1 MPENKDI
8 VHAEPQKE
16 FFIDMLTRDIGLMEC
31 ILDLIDNSI
40 HSLIRTHHFDVMG
53 IITGEEKPTL
63 THKPTIDLN
72 FSDSFF
78 SIVDSCGGIKKE
90 DARNGVFLFGKRE
103 KEKGYAG
110 LGLYG
115 VGMKRAFFKLGRK
128 IDFISR
134 TDEDLYQVN
143 IDVDEW
149 RKNEK
154 DWTFPFAPEPEKTA
168 LKVPGVAIKISNL
181 LPEVAKRLS
190 LTTFRNELIKKIQ
203 SSYTLFLMI
212 GLEITVNGKKVE
224 SRLPPF
230 ASKRITPA
238 RKNLMVDGVE
248 ILIIVGLT
256 PKEMREPQGWYV
268 FCNGRMIVEA
278 DKSGLTGWGEDRFPV
293 FANKF
298 NHFLGLVYFS
308 SLELEKLPWTTTKS
322 EVVKDS
328 PVFRAALNEMRIQ
341 AKPILNL
348 LSSFYPSTSEEEKIV
363 QRELLFDTEA
373 VTVDQLSK
381 EESIFRAEPII
392 HKPTEVNI
400 KYKKPLSEV
409 EKIRKR
415 LGKPRMS
422 YIKVG
427 EYTFEYYLE
436 RECD

>member
-1 MPENKDI
+1 MPENNDI

-16 FFIDMLTRDIGLMEC
+16 FFIDMWTRDIGLMEC

-53 IITGEEKPTL
+53 IITGQEKPTL

-78 SIVDSCGGIKKE
+78 SIVDSCGGVEKE

-103 KEKGYAG
+103 KEIGYPG

-128 IDFISR
+128 INFISK

-149 RKNEK
+149 RKRK
-154 DWTFPFAPEPEKTA
+154 DWTFPFAPEPEKNA

-181 LPEVAKRLS
+181 LPDVAKRLS

-212 GLEITVNGKKVE
+212 GLQITINGKKVE
-224 SRLPPF
+224 SRFPPF
-230 ASKRITPA
+230 ASKRISPA
-238 RKNLMVDGVE
+238 RKKLKVDGVD

-278 DKSGLTGWGEDRFPV
+278 DKSDLTGWGEDRFPG
-293 FANKF
+293 FHSKF

-308 SLELEKLPWTTTKS
+308 SVELEKLPWTTTKS
-322 EVVKDS
+322 EIVKDS

-341 AKPILNL
+341 AKPILDL
-348 LSSFYPSTSEEEKIV
+348 LSSFYPSASEEEKIV
-363 QRELLFDTEA
+363 QRHLLFDTGV

-381 EESIFRAEPII
+381 EESIFRAELIV
-392 HKPTEVNI
+392 HKPTEAHIN
-400 KYKKPLSEV
+400 YRKPLSEV
-409 EKIRKR
+409 DSIRKR
-415 LGKPRMS
+415 VGKPRMS
-422 YIKVG
+422 YKKVG